1 LQFHLSRIEREFFV
15 FATFSKSERKPCA
28 FHGLGASPEEERA
41 REDSNFKPSD
51 P

>member
-1 LQFHLSRIEREFFV
+1 LSRIEREFFV
-15 FATFSKSERKPCA
+15 FATFSKSERKPCD
-28 FHGLGASPEEERA
+28 FQGLDVSQEEERA